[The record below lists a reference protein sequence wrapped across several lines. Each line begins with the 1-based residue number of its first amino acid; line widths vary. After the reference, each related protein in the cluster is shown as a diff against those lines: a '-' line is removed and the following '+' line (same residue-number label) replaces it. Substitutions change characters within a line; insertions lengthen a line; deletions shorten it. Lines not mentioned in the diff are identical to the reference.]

1 MAAAATD
8 ASWQLRVRHKAVPG
22 RLRLNVRGLRGRY
35 DLCAELTNR
44 LEDRSPIEH
53 VRIDP
58 ATGSLLLRY
67 PQEEPATAI
76 EDMVAA
82 ALRSVTGASFMP
94 AGVEATPKP
103 VAPGSDD
110 DSPPWHALTAREIV
124 ERFGA
129 EPMRGLSAAEARR
142 RLVEH
147 GRNQLP
153 ELPDPSELEVLLRQ
167 LKSVPV
173 EILAGSAVIAILTGG
188 WVDAMAIAAVVAVNS
203 VIGYKTEWESEQ
215 TIRTL
220 GVRPPPETEVVRDGG
235 LTSIASVE
243 VVPGDILALRPGS
256 YITADARVIKH
267 RHLSLDESSLTGESM
282 PVSKYATDEWRR
294 DAPLAERPNVV
305 YQGTSV
311 TGGSG
316 RAVVVATGEAAELGR
331 IHRISGE
338 VEARPTVLQQQLD
351 DLGTQLG
358 IASIAAVAG
367 VFALELLRGQRFVDV
382 VKSAVSLGVA
392 AVPEGLPTV
401 ATTTLA
407 LGIRS
412 MRRQHVAIRRLPA
425 VEALG
430 SVQVLCLDKTGTL
443 TENRMSAVA
452 VQSDLRKLTVAK
464 GRFRHRGRPI
474 EAEERRSL
482 RRLVQFAALCSE
494 AYDEPESASPTEK
507 ALFALAGDTG
517 TDIERFKRRH
527 RRLSTHYRSEKRPYM
542 STYHD
547 FGRGRVLVIAKGRP
561 EEILKKCDWIRI
573 GARRARLT
581 RKMRQRILTQNRR
594 WSEEALRVLGVAYG
608 RRDDRDSTRLQGL
621 TWLGLVTMTDPV
633 RAGIPELITKLQGAG
648 IRTVMLTGDQAI
660 TARQIGSHIGLSPT
674 GDVRVVDIGSTD
686 AGSLDELVGEADVF
700 ACVSPVKKLE
710 IVQALQRQG
719 YVVAMTG
726 DGVNDGPALRA
737 ADIGIAMGSAPQ
749 DVARLV
755 ADVILE
761 DDRLGT
767 LLNAVAQ
774 GRTTYGNIRKALH
787 YLLSTNLSEIQV
799 MLAAAV
805 LGLPPPLYPLEL
817 LWINF
822 VTDVFPALAL
832 AVEPPE
838 PDVLSQPP
846 RSPREPVVRREDW
859 KRLLRESALISTG
872 TLASFGY
879 AFARYGPGKHANTLA
894 FSTLTMAQLLHAYTC
909 RSDRY
914 SAFRRDGLQ
923 RNSYLDVAIGAS
935 VVAQLGTLFVPPL
948 RRLLGATPITVL
960 DAAVITGGALAPL
973 FLNEWMKPGAAA
985 QRGADGGRER
995 PTPQP
1000 QTVISL

>member
-1 MAAAATD
+1 MASAATHP
-8 ASWQLRVRHKAVPG
+8 SWQIRVRHQAVPG
-22 RLRLNVRGLRGRY
+22 RLRLNVCGLRRRR
-35 DLCAELTNR
+35 DLCEQLIGQLA
-44 LEDRSPIEH
+44 DREPIEQA
-53 VRIDP
+53 RINPD
-58 ATGSLLLRY
+58 TGSLLLIY
-67 PQEEPATAI
+67 PARESAAAI
-76 EDMVAA
+76 EALVAA
-82 ALRSVTGASFMP
+82 ALRSV
-94 AGVEATPKP
+94 AGVPSGTSGDGRKEARQ
-103 VAPGSDD
+103 GDEDESN
-110 DSPPWHALTAREIV
+110 SPPWHALSAREIV
-124 ERFGA
+124 ERFRA
-129 EPMRGLSAAEARR
+129 EPVRGLSQTEAER
-142 RLVEH
+142 RLGEF

-153 ELPDPSELEVLLRQ
+153 ELPEASELEVLLRQ

-173 EILAGSAVIAILTGG
+173 EILAGSGVIAILTGG
-188 WVDAMAIAAVVAVNS
+188 WLDAMAIGAVVAVNS

-215 TIRTL
+215 TMRSL
-220 GVRPPPETEVVRDGG
+220 GIRPPPETEVVRDGEV
-235 LTSIASVE
+235 ASVASTE
-243 VVPGDILALRPGS
+243 IVPGDVLPLRPGS
-256 YITADARVIKH
+256 YIAADARVVKH
-267 RHLSLDESSLTGESM
+267 RHLSLDESSLTGESV
-282 PVSKYATDEWRR
+282 PVSKFATDDCARE
-294 DAPLAERPNVV
+294 APLAERPNVV

-316 RAVVVATGEAAELGR
+316 RAVVVATGEEAELGR
-331 IHRISGE
+331 IHRVSGE
-338 VEARPTVLQQQLD
+338 IEARPTVLQKQLD
-351 DLGTQLG
+351 DLGTELG
-358 IASIAAVAG
+358 IASIAACFG

-412 MRRQHVAIRRLPA
+412 MRHQHVAIRRLPA

-443 TENRMSAVA
+443 TENRMSVVA
-452 VQSDLRKLTVAK
+452 VHADLKKLTVAK
-464 GRFRHRGRPI
+464 GRFRHRSRRI
-474 EAEERRSL
+474 DDEEQHSL

-494 AYDEPESASPTEK
+494 AYEEPETASPTEQ
-507 ALFALAGDTG
+507 ALFELAEDTG
-517 TDIERFKRRH
+517 TDIDRFRRRH
-527 RRLSTHYRSEKRPYM
+527 RLLSTHYRSEQRPYM

-547 FGRGRVLVIAKGRP
+547 FRRGRVLALAKGRP
-561 EEILKKCDWIRI
+561 EEILDKCDWIRI
-573 GARRARLT
+573 GAQRVRLT
-581 RKMRQRILTQNRR
+581 RKMRQRILGQNRR

-608 RRDDRDSTRLQGL
+608 RRDDRDKTRLQGL
-621 TWLGLVTMTDPV
+621 TWLGLVAMTDPV

-648 IRTVMLTGDQAI
+648 IRTVMLTGDQAV
-660 TARQIGSHIGLSPT
+660 TAREIGSRIGLAAD
-674 GDVRVVDIGSTD
+674 GDVHVVDMGSPET
-686 AGSLDELVGEADVF
+686 AAFDELVGEADVF
-700 ACVSPVKKLE
+700 ARVSPVKKLE

-726 DGVNDGPALRA
+726 DGVNDGPALAA

-767 LLNAVAQ
+767 LLNAVSQ

-799 MLAAAV
+799 MLAAAA

-838 PDVLSQPP
+838 PDVLQQPP
-846 RSPREPVVRREDW
+846 RSPKEPVVRREDW
-859 KRLLRESALISTG
+859 KRLLRESGLISTG

-879 AFARYGPGKHANTLA
+879 ALARYGPGKHANTLA
-894 FSTLTMAQLLHAYTC
+894 FSTLTLAQLLHAFTC

-914 SAFRRDGLQ
+914 SVFGRDGLE
-923 RNSYLDVAIGAS
+923 RNPHLDAAIGAS

-948 RRLLGATPITVL
+948 RRLLGATPITLV

-973 FLNEWMKPGAAA
+973 FLNEWMKPGGEE
-985 QRGADGGRER
+985 RGQGATGGGNTADAGRA
-995 PTPQP
+995 
-1000 QTVISL
+1000 VIPL